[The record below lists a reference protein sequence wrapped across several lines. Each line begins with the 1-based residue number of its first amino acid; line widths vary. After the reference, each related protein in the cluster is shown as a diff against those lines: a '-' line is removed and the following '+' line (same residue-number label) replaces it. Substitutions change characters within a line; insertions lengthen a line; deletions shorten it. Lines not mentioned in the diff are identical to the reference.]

1 MKIDTKSFVKQVQAH
16 TILIGHCFM
25 WNGDIYMRIRDI
37 SEVDRNRKG
46 QIMSVN
52 MESGQVAYF
61 SASALVLQIDN
72 IEAVCTDKENDN
84 ENKS

>member
-1 MKIDTKSFVKQVQAH
+1 MKIDTKSFVKQVQVH
-16 TILIGHCFM
+16 TILLGHCFM

-37 SEVDRNRKG
+37 SEVDRKG
-46 QIMSVN
+46 QVMSVN

-61 SASALVLQIDN
+61 SAPALVLQIDN

-84 ENKS
+84 ETEC